1 MLMSPVPLR
10 ELSLLVGIT
19 GASGVIYG
27 CRFVEEYVRGGGR
40 VDLIASEG
48 ARRVFEA
55 ELGWCAGEEGDAAGG
70 TNDTTALL
78 LAWLKLSAEEQS
90 RIRVFAPGDI
100 AALPASGTYRT
111 RGMVI
116 VPASMKTC
124 AAIAH
129 GYADNLITR
138 AADVMLKERRPLV
151 VVPRETPL
159 SAIHLENL
167 LTLSRAGAVILPA
180 MPGFYAAPRTLEQL
194 VDFVVMKIFDALD
207 IPHDFPHTW
216 KPGR

>member
-1 MLMSPVPLR
+1 MSASPLC
-10 ELSLLVGIT
+10 ETSLLVGIT
-19 GASGVIYG
+19 GASGVIYA
-27 CRFVEEYVRGGGR
+27 CRFVEEYVRRGGR
-40 VDLIASEG
+40 VDLIVSEG

-55 ELGWCAGEEGDAAGG
+55 ELGCRAGEREGAAGDATDLA
-70 TNDTTALL
+70 ASL
-78 LAWLKLSAEEQS
+78 LARLRLSAQERS
-90 RIRVFAPGDI
+90 RVREFSPTDI
-100 AALPASGTYRT
+100 AALPASGTYRS

-124 AAIAH
+124 AALAH

-138 AADVMLKERRPLV
+138 AADVILKERRPLV

-159 SAIHLENL
+159 SAIHLDNL

-180 MPGFYAAPRTLEQL
+180 MPGFYAAPRTIDHL

-207 IPHDFPHTW
+207 IPHDFPHAW
-216 KPGR
+216 NPG